1 MPAIPNFLGGSYTA
15 QSPLVDQERTVNL
28 YLERAEAP
36 GASARLALYPIPGF
50 RVSSTGTTGFG
61 RAHLAVGGREFCVI
75 GTDFIEINQFGV
87 RTSRGTVAIDGNP
100 ATISSNG
107 DGGGSDA
114 LDIGELFITSGGNG
128 YIFNLRTNVLT
139 AVANLAGLA
148 TMGDSI
154 DGFFLCLHAD
164 TSTVYISD
172 LLDGA
177 TWDLTN
183 YIQRSDAPDPWV
195 AIKVSSK
202 YLYFL
207 GSQTSEVWYNAGTYP
222 IPFQPHPSG
231 FMNYGCDAPWSA
243 EVVGS
248 TVCWLGSTAN
258 GTGMVMRAAGLNPE
272 DISTYATQ
280 YAFDKMIDTS
290 DAIGDSYTDRG
301 HTFYLLTFKDGNATW
316 AWDEQTQVWAER
328 GHLNALTNAYDAW
341 RPLYHAF
348 AFGQHRVLDSMGAS
362 VYEMSPDLYTDIDE
376 ESGIR
381 WLRRAPSLVKENKLV
396 KFNTFE
402 LDMEVGL
409 GATTGQGS
417 DPAVMM
423 RQSNDGGKTFGNERW
438 RSAGKI
444 GKYGHRVRWTRC
456 GSARKRVYE
465 VSGSDPVPFRLLG
478 AWQELG

>member
-15 QSPLVDQERTVNL
+15 QSALVDQERTVNM

-36 GASARLALYPIPGF
+36 GATARTALYPIPGF

-61 RAHLAVGGREFCVI
+61 RAHFATGGREFCII

-100 ATISSNG
+100 ATISSTG
-107 DGGGSDA
+107 DAG
-114 LDIGELFITSGGNG
+114 GELFITSGGNG
-128 YIFNLRTNVLT
+128 YIFTLATNVLA

-148 TMGDSI
+148 DMGESI
-154 DGFFLCLHAD
+154 DGYFLALDVSA
-164 TSTVYISD
+164 STIYISD
-172 LLDGA
+172 LLDGT

-183 YIQRSDAPDPWV
+183 YIQRSAAPDPWV

-207 GSQTSEVWYNAGTYP
+207 GSQTSEVWYNAGTFP

-231 FMNYGCDAPWSA
+231 FMNYGCTAPWSA

-248 TVCWLGSTAN
+248 TVCWLGATIN

-280 YAFDKMIDTS
+280 YAFDQMIDTA

-301 HTFYLLTFKDGNATW
+301 HTFYVLTFGDGNATW
-316 AWDEQTQVWAER
+316 CWDEQTQVWAER
-328 GHLNALTNAYDAW
+328 GHLNELTNAYDAW
-341 RPLYHAF
+341 RPLYHVF
-348 AFGQHRVLDSMGAS
+348 AFGQHRVLDAKGAD
-362 VYEMSPDLYTDIDE
+362 VYEMSPDFYTDIDGT
-376 ESGIR
+376 SGIR
-381 WLRRAPSLVKENKLV
+381 WVRRAPSIVNENKYI
-396 KFNTFE
+396 KYNTFE

-417 DPAVMM
+417 EPAVMM
-423 RQSNDGGKTFGNERW
+423 RMSNDGGKTFGNEQW
-438 RSAGKI
+438 RSGGKR
-444 GKYGHRVRWTRC
+444 GEYGARVRWTRC

-465 VSGSDPVPFRLLG
+465 VSGSDPIPFRLLG